1 MSGGPPGL
9 YAPLLTASVA
19 SCALCRHRPGHLLPA
34 RTSQSVL
41 GTRPLSR
48 AQLLSG
54 TPNLSMEKMKA
65 LLEMT
70 DTLGSAILAFVRVM
84 SRTFP
89 SSRPQRR
96 LWKTHAGLLAARSVT
111 GSRRAHVDPGEPPD
125 PAPGHRGRLALPVL
139 QEAPPPRPRH
149 QCWAGGAGSSS
160 SEAAEPPGRGE
171 PLGPVRGVTAR
182 QAAWAPRFSSHR
194 SGGRCGQ
201 LCSTPHSRFSETLS
215 SCFWGHLPTL
225 IGKTFVQDSLE
236 PSLFPWAFPSAH
248 AFVLKATS
256 TGNT

>member
-1 MSGGPPGL
+1 M
-9 YAPLLTASVA
+9 A
-19 SCALCRHRPGHLLPA
+19 SCALCRHRPRHLLPT

-89 SSRPQRR
+89 SSRPQHR
-96 LWKTHAGLLAARSVT
+96 LWKTYAGLLAARSVT
-111 GSRRAHVDPGEPPD
+111 GSRRAHADPGEPPD

-139 QEAPPPRPRH
+139 QDFRRPPRPAPVIS
-149 QCWAGGAGSSS
+149 AGQEGLGPAAPRQLSRRGVESPLVQL
-160 SEAAEPPGRGE
+160 EASQPGRLPG
-171 PLGPVRGVTAR
+171 PLGSRRTGQEDDADNSAPLRIRGF
-182 QAAWAPRFSSHR
+182 PRR
-194 SGGRCGQ
+194 SRPASGATFQ
-201 LCSTPHSRFSETLS
+201 HS
-215 SCFWGHLPTL
+215 
-225 IGKTFVQDSLE
+225 
-236 PSLFPWAFPSAH
+236 
-248 AFVLKATS
+248 
-256 TGNT
+256 

>member
-9 YAPLLTASVA
+9 YAPLRTASVA
-19 SCALCRHRPGHLLPA
+19 SRALCRHRPGHLLPA

-96 LWKTHAGLLAARSVT
+96 LWKTHTELLAARSVT
-111 GSRRAHVDPGEPPD
+111 GSRRAHADPGEPPD
-125 PAPGHRGRLALPVL
+125 PSPGHRGRLALPVL
-139 QEAPPPRPRH
+139 QEAPPRPAPVISAGQEGLGPAAPRQLSCRGVESPLV
-149 QCWAGGAGSSS
+149 QL
-160 SEAAEPPGRGE
+160 EASQPGRPPG
-171 PLGPVRGVTAR
+171 PLGSRRTGQEDDADNSAPLRIRGF
-182 QAAWAPRFSSHR
+182 PRR
-194 SGGRCGQ
+194 SRPASGATFQ
-201 LCSTPHSRFSETLS
+201 HS
-215 SCFWGHLPTL
+215 
-225 IGKTFVQDSLE
+225 
-236 PSLFPWAFPSAH
+236 
-248 AFVLKATS
+248 
-256 TGNT
+256 